1 MQRVAIEAVVRE
13 SGKHGK
19 LSVLRRQ
26 GFIPAVVYGHGMAPM
41 SVAVPV
47 RAFERIRRTTGAS
60 AIVDLQFEGSKTMTT
75 VVHEYQVNPIRDTYT
90 HVDFLSISLDETLT
104 SRIPIRPIGT
114 AIGLKEGGVLEHS
127 LYELEVEALP
137 LDIPDYLEVDVSDL
151 GLKHSIHVADLK
163 LGDKVKVLTN
173 ATATVFSVVA
183 PAIEEAPP
191 APEEGVVV
199 AGAVPAAGTAPAPG
213 TAPAAAPA
221 AAPAEGAAKTA
232 SKK

>member
-1 MQRVAIEAVVRE
+1 MQRVAIEAVARE
-13 SGKHGK
+13 SGKHGM

-26 GFIPAVVYGHGMAPM
+26 GFIPAVVYGHGMVPM

-47 RAFERIRRTTGAS
+47 RAFERVRRTTGAS
-60 AIVDLQFEGSKTMTT
+60 AIVDLQFEGGKAVTT
-75 VVHEYQVNPIRDTYT
+75 VVHEYQMNPIRDTYT

-104 SRIPIRPIGT
+104 SRIPIRPVGT

-191 APEEGVVV
+191 VPEEGVAVE
-199 AGAVPAAGTAPAPG
+199 GAVPGTGTASAPG
-213 TAPAAAPA
+213 AAPA

>member
-1 MQRVAIEAVVRE
+1 MQRVAIEAVARE
-13 SGKHGK
+13 SGKHGM

-26 GFIPAVVYGHGMAPM
+26 GFIPAVIYGHGMAPM

-47 RAFERIRRTTGAS
+47 RAFERVRRTTGAS
-60 AIVDLQFEGSKTMTT
+60 AIVDLQFEGGKAVTT
-75 VVHEYQVNPIRDTYT
+75 VVHEYQMNPIRDTYT

-104 SRIPIRPIGT
+104 SRIPIRPVGT

-191 APEEGVVV
+191 VPEEGVAVE
-199 AGAVPAAGTAPAPG
+199 GAVPAAGTASAPG
-213 TAPAAAPA
+213 VAPVAAPV
-221 AAPAEGAAKTA
+221 EGAAKTA

>member
-1 MQRVAIEAVVRE
+1 MQRVAIEAVARE

-47 RAFERIRRTTGAS
+47 RAFERIRRTTGKS
-60 AIVDLQFEGSKTMTT
+60 AIVDIQFEGGKAVTT
-75 VVHEYQVNPIRDTYT
+75 VVHEYQMNPIRDTYT

-191 APEEGVVV
+191 APAEGVAVE
-199 AGAVPAAGTAPAPG
+199 GAVPAAGTVPAPG
-213 TAPAAAPA
+213 AAPTA
-221 AAPAEGAAKTA
+221 APTAAPAEGAAKTA

>member
-1 MQRVAIEAVVRE
+1 MQRVAIEAVARE
-13 SGKHGK
+13 SGKHGM

-26 GFIPAVVYGHGMAPM
+26 GFIPAVVYGHGMVPM

-47 RAFERIRRTTGAS
+47 RAFERVRRTTGAS
-60 AIVDLQFEGSKTMTT
+60 AIVDLQFEGGKAVTT
-75 VVHEYQVNPIRDTYT
+75 VVHEYQMNPIRDTYT

-104 SRIPIRPIGT
+104 SRIPIRPVGT

-191 APEEGVVV
+191 VPEEGVAVE
-199 AGAVPAAGTAPAPG
+199 GAVPGTGTASALG
-213 TAPAAAPA
+213 AAPA

>member
-1 MQRVAIEAVVRE
+1 MQRVAIEAVARE

-47 RAFERIRRTTGAS
+47 RAFERIRRTTGTS
-60 AIVDLQFEGSKTMTT
+60 AIVDLQFEGGKAVTT
-75 VVHEYQVNPIRDTYT
+75 VVHEYQMNPIRDTYT

-151 GLKHSIHVADLK
+151 GLKHSIHVADLQ

-191 APEEGVVV
+191 APAEGVAVE
-199 AGAVPAAGTAPAPG
+199 GAVPAAGTVPAPG
-213 TAPAAAPA
+213 AAPTAAPA